1 MVRRLKKS
9 ARFSALPVAARA
21 AALLERGSIEVS
33 QHGSLLHGAGR
44 IDGRPVRVALTDR
57 HSAGGSFGTR
67 ESGLLADLLRR
78 CREDKTPAILV
89 LDSAGARLNEG
100 LIALGAFRRLF
111 DEALRARLAGVP
123 MIALLIRDCFGGA
136 SMLAAVC
143 SARAAITAGRY
154 GMSGPA
160 IIEALGGQRELDA
173 KNAQAVRAL
182 FGARVRAALGAL
194 DRVCA
199 DTAAGCSNA
208 LNDLMSSTNFAPP
221 DLLLAHRRLRTRLL
235 NAGVVLPGDAHDA
248 LDAFVA
254 QRPVG
259 AADLWLLAERVLG
272 LDPGATLT
280 LVLDSPGQAPTRA
293 DEALMLSEYVV
304 HAALCIAQRGIAGNE
319 IRLNIRGEAAG
330 GIYVALASSAARVDA
345 TPSAQVRL
353 LPREAVQ
360 LILRK
365 APQDVGLDEALSA
378 GVIDGVSAA

>member
-9 ARFSALPVAARA
+9 VRFSGLPVAARA
-21 AALLERGSIEVS
+21 AALLERGSVELS
-33 QHGSLLHGAGR
+33 QHGSLLHGEGR
-44 IDGRPVRVALTDR
+44 INGRPVRIAITDR
-57 HSAGGSFGTR
+57 HSAAGSFGAE
-67 ESGLLADLLRR
+67 ESGQLASLLKR
-78 CREDKTPAILV
+78 CRDDGMPAILV

-100 LIALGAFRRLF
+100 LSALGAFRRLF

-160 IIEALGGQRELDA
+160 IIESLGGRRELDA

-182 FGARVRAALGAL
+182 FGARVRAALGTI

-199 DTAAGCSNA
+199 DTPAACENA
-208 LNDLMSSTNFAPP
+208 LNDLISSTHFATP
-221 DLLLAHRRLRTRLL
+221 DLLLTHRRLKTRLI

-248 LDAFVA
+248 LDAFAA

-259 AADLWLLAERVLG
+259 AADLWLLADRVLG

-280 LVLDSPGQAPTRA
+280 VLLDSPGQSPTRA
-293 DEALMLSEYVV
+293 DEALMLSDYVV
-304 HAALCIAQRGIAGNE
+304 HAALCIAQRGMAGNE

-330 GIYVALASSAARVDA
+330 GVYVALAASAARVDA
-345 TPSAQVRL
+345 APSAQVRL
-353 LPREAVQ
+353 LPRAAVQ
-360 LILRK
+360 SILRK
-365 APQDVGLDEALSA
+365 SPQDVGLDEALSA
-378 GVIDGVSAA
+378 GVIDGVSTT